1 MADVLTPAQRQLNM
15 QRIRARNTRPEIYVR
30 RLLHRHGL
38 RFRLHRR
45 DLPGQPDIV
54 LPRHRLALF
63 VHGCFW
69 HGHTCALFKV
79 PATRTE
85 FWLAK
90 IAANTARDQRAF
102 EALGALGW
110 RRGCVWE
117 CALKGPDRLSEEVL
131 GSMLAELVR
140 SYAQTFEV
148 RGEVAATGRQRR
160 RDTRPP
166 QFRRSGD
173 GDGDD

>member
-15 QRIRARNTRPEIYVR
+15 QRIRARNTRPEIRVR

-45 DLPGQPDIV
+45 DLPGRPDIV

-69 HGHTCALFKV
+69 HGHACPLFKV

-85 FWLAK
+85 FWLSK
-90 IAANTARDQRAF
+90 IAANKARDQRAL

-110 RRGCVWE
+110 RCGCVWE
-117 CALKGPDRLSEEVL
+117 CALKGPDSLSEDVL
-131 GSMLAELVR
+131 GTKLAELVT
-140 SYAQTFEV
+140 SDTPAFEV
-148 RGEVAATGRQRR
+148 RGKIAGSRKAKAA
-160 RDTRPP
+160 
-166 QFRRSGD
+166 
-173 GDGDD
+173 

>member
-15 QRIRARNTRPEIYVR
+15 QRIRARNTRPEIHVR

-38 RFRLHRR
+38 RFRLHRQ

-117 CALKGPDRLSEEVL
+117 CALKGADRLSEDVL

-140 SYAQTFEV
+140 SSTQTFEV
-148 RGEVAATGRQRR
+148 RGEVAVGGKQKR
-160 RDTRPP
+160 RDTQPP
-166 QFRRSGD
+166 QLRRSGD
-173 GDGDD
+173 SDD